1 MKGEYDSRDA
11 GLASITPGIDRR
23 RLLQILG
30 AGAALT
36 LGPNAVAAG
45 STPEHEAVP
54 PDQSDDGIH
63 PVFGF
68 AALAMNVDPPVE
80 PDHVVDAMIRPRE
93 DHEIP
98 EFFFEPTGLYV
109 EPGDT
114 VQFRLVTPHHT
125 VTAYHPAQGQ
135 LPRVPDDVPPFSS
148 PVLPVNAYWLYT
160 FEQPGVYD
168 MHCGP
173 HEIFGHVM
181 RIVAGEAT
189 GPGAEPVPE
198 PEAMAEPNG
207 DDGEMA
213 DENGPHQHGDGHE
226 DGPHD
231 HGNGPHQHG
240 DDHGDGPHEH
250 GNGPHQHGDGHGNG
264 SNGDGTEPG
273 EDDAEPD
280 DDAGPPDDA
289 EGEGPE
295 LRPPVGAALT
305 VLGDSALDPERIVE
319 EETVSWEEIDD
330 ANKELVL

>member
-11 GLASITPGIDRR
+11 DSAPITPGLDRR

-30 AGAALT
+30 VGTALT
-36 LGPNAVAAG
+36 LGPSAVAAG
-45 STPEHEAVP
+45 FTPEHETGP
-54 PDQSDDGIH
+54 PDQSGEGIH

-68 AALAMNVDPPVE
+68 AALAMDVDPPVE
-80 PDHVVDAMIRPRE
+80 PDHVVDAQIRPRE
-93 DHEIP
+93 DREIP

-173 HEIFGHVM
+173 HEIFGHVI
-181 RIVAGEAT
+181 RVVAGEAT

-198 PEAMAEPNG
+198 PEMMAEPDG
-207 DDGEMA
+207 DDVEMPN
-213 DENGPHQHGDGHE
+213 DGNGPHEHGDNREDDPHDRENGPHDDG
-226 DGPHD
+226 HD
-231 HGNGPHQHG
+231 HGNGP
-240 DDHGDGPHEH
+240 
-250 GNGPHQHGDGHGNG
+250 
-264 SNGDGTEPG
+264 NGDGAEPG
-273 EDDAEPD
+273 E

-289 EGEGPE
+289 EEEGPE

-305 VLGDSALDPERIVE
+305 VLGDPALEPERIVE
-319 EETVSWEEIDD
+319 EEAVSWEEIDD

>member
-11 GLASITPGIDRR
+11 DIAPITPGIDRR
-23 RLLQILG
+23 RLLQVLG
-30 AGAALT
+30 ASAALT
-36 LGPNAVAAG
+36 LGPSAVAAG

-54 PDQSDDGIH
+54 PDQSGDGIH

-68 AALAMNVDPPVE
+68 AALEMDVDPPIE
-80 PDHVVDAMIRPRE
+80 PDHVVDAMIQPRE

-160 FEQPGVYD
+160 FEQAGVYD

-173 HEIFGHVM
+173 HEIFGHVI

-198 PEAMAEPNG
+198 PEPMRDPG
-207 DDGEMA
+207 DDNGEMPS
-213 DENGPHQHGDGHE
+213 DGNGPPDHGDDHE

-231 HGNGPHQHG
+231 HGDNG
-240 DDHGDGPHEH
+240 H
-250 GNGPHQHGDGHGNG
+250 GNGP
-264 SNGDGTEPG
+264 NGDEAEPG
-273 EDDAEPD
+273 E
-280 DDAGPPDDA
+280 DDA

-305 VLGDSALDPERIVE
+305 VLGDSALEPERILEVE
-319 EETVSWEEIDD
+319 VVSWEEIDD
-330 ANKELVL
+330 ANKQLVL